1 MDRNLRTRLQAARWL
16 LDRVSAKTPEERIA
30 FLRSET
36 DDELLIE
43 LVEGLLENENPETDG
58 SGPDITLSD
67 IEMGDVD
74 AAELLREING
84 IPRLLGEFELSRPV
98 GRGGMGSVF
107 LAEHRSTGFR
117 HAVKVA
123 VGDTVDADSI
133 RSLFHEAEI
142 LQFLSGLRGIPACLP
157 ATCLE
162 QEDQVIAY
170 YAREF
175 IRGTGIDDWVTAV
188 SPDTTRVLQLA
199 VDSCRIVESCH
210 RSGVAHGDLKPSNIL
225 VGMDGDTVELID
237 FGLAVRL
244 DVEEPVPHAPTGH
257 PTFTAPEAKTVGPYD
272 AELADQFSMGVTI
285 YALLQQ
291 LASRDPSELPRESLA
306 VSAEIR
312 SSSLPG
318 PIRNVLERM
327 TRTEPRDRFGDLGE
341 ASGLL
346 ERVIHDA
353 SRPSKDSW
361 KPAIMSG
368 FAATVGV
375 MILLAAALWSGWIL
389 GGSGLSSSPDPGTP
403 SSQGDVSVA
412 LAALDGGDVAMA
424 SKVLSGLPQSQDT
437 WLSRHLRAR
446 IRSIYSSAL
455 VDSTSSQKLADEG
468 RFDLLLQ
475 GSSLSARDAETG
487 ELAHRWPAEP
497 SWQIREASSDGA
509 LVETTGGMLD
519 LDLRRAAASTI
530 VSRDSL
536 PGTLFR
542 VGRGEIGW
550 LSRTG
555 MIVMH
560 STDRPANR
568 TMPIPDGLNLQ
579 RASFASDG
587 WERLVIVD
595 GSSVIQVLGLGPRL
609 GSRRELSVD
618 APGGLDGVVSM
629 GESHFLL
636 YGGDGSTMVWILEPS
651 GSIRE
656 MALDGSIMHAESDP
670 ASGARLLVRRGDLAS
685 IIGVSVSGKIANGGY
700 QFQGAPD
707 SFASLGQSSL
717 VVAGPDGLQIHS
729 RSDRHPITLRLGSLS
744 KVTSFLIVGP
754 RSLLLGG
761 HWNGLWVFDPVSN
774 CLRGHIDTGSEDI
787 GAILGVVGLDD
798 VFTQDERGFIR
809 RIPA

>member
-1 MDRNLRTRLQAARWL
+1 MDQNLRTRLQAARWL
-16 LDRVSAKTPEERIA
+16 LDRVSAKTPEERLT

-43 LVEGLLENENPETDG
+43 LVEGLLENENPETVG
-58 SGPDITLSD
+58 SDHGITLSN

-84 IPRLLGEFELSRPV
+84 IPRLLGEFELLRPV

-107 LAEHRSTGFR
+107 LAEHRSTGIR

-123 VGDTVDADSI
+123 LGDTADADAI
-133 RSLFHEAEI
+133 RSLFHEVEI
-142 LQFLSGLRGIPACLP
+142 LQLLSGRRGIPACLP

-162 QEDQVIAY
+162 QEDQVIVY

-199 VDSCRIVESCH
+199 VDSCRIVDSCH

-225 VGMDGDTVELID
+225 VGMEGDTVELID

-244 DVEEPVPHAPTGH
+244 DVEEPVPRAPTGH

-291 LASRDPSELPRESLA
+291 LASRDPLELPRESVE

-318 PIRNVLERM
+318 PIRDVLERM
-327 TRTEPRDRFGDLGE
+327 TRTEPRERFGDLGE
-341 ASGLL
+341 ASDLL
-346 ERVIHDA
+346 ERAIDDE
-353 SRPSKDSW
+353 SRPSKEQW
-361 KPAIMSG
+361 KPAIRSG
-368 FAATVGV
+368 FTVTVGV

-389 GGSGLSSSPDPGTP
+389 GGSRLSSSLDPGTP
-403 SSQGDVSVA
+403 SLPGDISVA

-424 SKVLSGLPQSQDT
+424 SAVLSGLPRKDDT

-455 VDSTSSQKLADEG
+455 VDSTSPQKLADEG
-468 RFDLLLQ
+468 RFDVLLQ

-497 SWQIREASSDGA
+497 SWRIREASSDGA
-509 LVETTGGMLD
+509 LVETAGGMLD
-519 LDLRRAAASTI
+519 LDLRRAAASKI

-560 STDRPANR
+560 STDRTTNR
-568 TMPIPDGLNLQ
+568 TMPIPDGVNLQ

-587 WERLVIVD
+587 WERLVVVD
-595 GSSVIQVLGLGPRL
+595 GSSTVRVLGLGPRL
-609 GSRRELSVD
+609 GSRREVSVD
-618 APGGLDGVVSM
+618 AADGPDRVVSM
-629 GESHFLL
+629 GRSHFLL
-636 YGGDGSTMVWILEPS
+636 YRGEVSSMVWILDPG

-656 MALDGSIMHAESDP
+656 MVFDGSIMHAESGP
-670 ASGARLLVRRGDLAS
+670 ASGARLLVRGGDLAS
-685 IIGVSVSGKIANGGY
+685 IIEVSDSGKISNGGY
-700 QFQGAPD
+700 RFQGAHD
-707 SFASLGQSSL
+707 SFASLGDSSFVL
-717 VVAGPDGLQIHS
+717 TGSDGIEILSSSGKGPV
-729 RSDRHPITLRLGSLS
+729 TLKLGSLAEV
-744 KVTSFLIVGP
+744 KSFLLAGP

-761 HWNGLWVFDPVSN
+761 RWSGLWVFDPVSN
-774 CLRGHIDTGSEDI
+774 CLRGHIDTGGEEI
-787 GAILGVVGLDD
+787 GVILGVLGLDD
-798 VFTQDERGFIR
+798 VFTQDGRGFIR

>member
-16 LDRVSAKTPEERIA
+16 LDRVSAKSPEDRIA

-43 LVEGLLENENPETDG
+43 LVEGLLENENLEPDG
-58 SGPDITLSD
+58 SDPDITLSN

-107 LAEHRSTGFR
+107 LAEHRSTGIR

-123 VGDTVDADSI
+123 LGDTADADAI
-133 RSLFHEAEI
+133 RSLFHEVEI
-142 LQFLSGLRGIPACLP
+142 LQLLSGHRGIPACLP
-157 ATCLE
+157 AACVE

-188 SPDTTRVLQLA
+188 SPDTSRVLQLA
-199 VDSCRIVESCH
+199 VDSCRVVESCH

-225 VGMDGDTVELID
+225 VGMDGDSVELID
-237 FGLAVRL
+237 FGLSVRL
-244 DVEEPVPHAPTGH
+244 DVEEPVPRAPTGH
-257 PTFTAPEAKTVGPYD
+257 PTFTAPEAKTVGRYD

-291 LASRDPSELPRESLA
+291 LASRDPLELPRDSMA

-312 SSSLPG
+312 ASSLPR
-318 PIRNVLERM
+318 PIRDVLERM
-327 TRTEPRDRFGDLGE
+327 TRTEPRERFDDLGD
-341 ASGLL
+341 ASDLL
-346 ERVIHDA
+346 ERVIHDV
-353 SRPSKDSW
+353 SRPSKEPS
-361 KPAIMSG
+361 KPAITSG
-368 FAATVGV
+368 LPAMVGV
-375 MILLAAALWSGWIL
+375 TILVAAALWSGWIL
-389 GGSGLSSSPDPGTP
+389 GGSRLPSNPDPGTP
-403 SSQGDVSVA
+403 SLQADVSVA

-455 VDSTSSQKLADEG
+455 VDSTSSQKLADQG
-468 RFDLLLQ
+468 RFDVLLQ

-497 SWQIREASSDGA
+497 SWRIREASSDGA
-509 LVETTGGMLD
+509 MVETTGGMLD
-519 LDLRRAAASTI
+519 LDLRRAAASKI

-560 STDRPANR
+560 STDRPADR

-595 GSSVIQVLGLGPRL
+595 GSSVIRVLGLGPRL

-629 GESHFLL
+629 GKSHFLL
-636 YGGDGSTMVWILEPS
+636 YGGEDSTTVWILEPS

-656 MALDGSIMHAESDP
+656 MAFNGSILHAETGS
-670 ASGARLLVRRGDLAS
+670 ASGARMLVRRGDLAS
-685 IIGVSVSGKIANGGY
+685 IVEVSDSGKISNGGY
-700 QFQGAPD
+700 RFQGAHD
-707 SFASLGQSSL
+707 SFASLGTSSIVL
-717 VVAGPDGLQIHS
+717 TGSHGLEIVSSSGKGPV
-729 RSDRHPITLRLGSLS
+729 TLRLGSLAEVKS
-744 KVTSFLIVGP
+744 LLIAGP

-761 HWNGLWVFDPVSN
+761 RWSGLWVFDPVSN
-774 CLRGHIDTGSEDI
+774 CLRGHIDTGGEEI
-787 GAILGVVGLDD
+787 GVILDVVGLDD
-798 VFTQDERGFIR
+798 VFTQDGRGFIR